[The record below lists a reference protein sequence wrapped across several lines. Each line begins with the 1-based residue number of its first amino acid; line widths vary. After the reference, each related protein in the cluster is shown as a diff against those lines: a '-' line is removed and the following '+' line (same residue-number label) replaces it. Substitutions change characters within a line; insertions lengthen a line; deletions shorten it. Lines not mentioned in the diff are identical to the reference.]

1 MRKILLWG
9 LLGFLPLVPAG
20 IGARAVPSLE
30 DAAPQRSL
38 QGQLLVAEPRLDDPN
53 FDHTVVV
60 MLEHDGDGAVGVVI
74 NRPYGKAPTAELLQ
88 RLGVGVEGVGGE
100 TTLFYGGPVQ
110 PEAGLVV
117 HSADYALAD
126 TRALGSGLAVTSNPE
141 ILKDIATGKG
151 PRQAVP
157 VLGYAGWGPG
167 QLESE
172 IQANGWLTAP
182 ADPSIIFEG
191 DLDTRYLRALA
202 AMGIDPALLSTESGH
217 A

>member
-9 LLGFLPLVPAG
+9 LLGFLLLVPAG
-20 IGARAVPSLE
+20 HVARAVPSPD
-30 DAAPQRSL
+30 DAAPPQPL

-60 MLEHDGDGAVGVVI
+60 MLEHDEEGALGVVI

-88 RLGVGVEGVGGE
+88 KLGVGAEGVGGE
-100 TTLFYGGPVQ
+100 TLLFYGGPVQ

-117 HSADYALAD
+117 HSADYARAD
-126 TRALGSGLAVTSNPE
+126 THGLGAGLAVTSNPE
-141 ILKDIATGKG
+141 ILKDIALGKG

-172 IQANGWLTAP
+172 LAQGAWFVIP
-182 ADPSIIFEG
+182 ADP
-191 DLDTRYLRALA
+191 ALVFA
-202 AMGIDPALLSTESGH
+202 ANPARIWEQAVSRRGIEL
-217 A
+217 

>member
-1 MRKILLWG
+1 MRTILLWG
-9 LLGFLPLVPAG
+9 LLGLLPLVPAG
-20 IGARAVPSLE
+20 LGAGAVPSPE
-30 DAAPQRSL
+30 DAAPHRSL

-60 MLEHDGDGAVGVVI
+60 MIEHDEDGALGVVI

-88 RLGVGVEGVGGE
+88 RLGVGADGVGGE
-100 TTLFYGGPVQ
+100 TLLFYGGPVQ

-126 TRALGSGLAVTSNPE
+126 THALGSGLAVTSNPE

-172 IQANGWLTAP
+172 LAQGAWFVIP
-182 ADPSIIFEG
+182 ADPALVFAANTARIWE
-191 DLDTRYLRALA
+191 RAVSRRGVEL
-202 AMGIDPALLSTESGH
+202 
-217 A
+217 

>member
-1 MRKILLWG
+1 MHRVLLWSLVG
-9 LLGFLPLVPAG
+9 LLPLVPG
-20 IGARAVPSLE
+20 GYVARAATSPDDVRPH
-30 DAAPQRSL
+30 RSL
-38 QGQLLVAEPRLDDPN
+38 QGQLLVADPRLDDPN

-60 MLEHDGDGAVGVVI
+60 LLEHDEDGAMGVVI
-74 NRPYGKAPTAELLQ
+74 NRAYGKAPTAALLQ
-88 RLGVGVEGVGGE
+88 KLGVGVEGVAGE
-100 TTLFYGGPVQ
+100 TMLFYGGPVQ

-126 TRALGSGLAVTSNPE
+126 THAVGTGLAVTSNPQ

-172 IQANGWLTAP
+172 LAQGAWFVIP
-182 ADPSIIFEG
+182 ADPTLIFAT
-191 DLDTRYLRALA
+191 DTTRIWERALVRR
-202 AMGIDPALLSTESGH
+202 GVEL
-217 A
+217 

>member
-9 LLGFLPLVPAG
+9 LLGFLPLMPAG
-20 IGARAVPSLE
+20 LGARAVPSLE
-30 DAAPQRSL
+30 DAAPHRSL

-126 TRALGSGLAVTSNPE
+126 TRVLGSGLAVTSNPE

-172 IQANGWLTAP
+172 LAQGAWFVIP
-182 ADPSIIFEG
+182 ADPALVFAANTARIWE
-191 DLDTRYLRALA
+191 RAVSRRGVEL
-202 AMGIDPALLSTESGH
+202 
-217 A
+217 

>member
-1 MRKILLWG
+1 MRTVLLWG
-9 LLGFLPLVPAG
+9 LLGLLPLLPAG
-20 IGARAVPSLE
+20 LGAVPSTD
-30 DAAPQRSL
+30 DAPSHQSL
-38 QGQLLVAEPRLDDPN
+38 QGQLLVADPRLDDPN

-60 MLEHDGDGAVGVVI
+60 MLEHDAEGALGVVI

-88 RLGVGVEGVGGE
+88 RLGVGADGVGGE
-100 TTLFYGGPVQ
+100 TLLFYGGPVQ

-126 TRALGSGLAVTSNPE
+126 THALGSGLAVTSNPQ
-141 ILKDIATGKG
+141 ILKDIAMGKG

-172 IQANGWLTAP
+172 
-182 ADPSIIFEG
+182 
-191 DLDTRYLRALA
+191 LA
-202 AMGIDPALLSTESGH
+202 QGAWFVIAADPALVFAANTAGIWEQAVGRRGIEL
-217 A
+217 

>member
-1 MRKILLWG
+1 MRKVLLWG
-9 LLGFLPLVPAG
+9 LLGLLPLLPARLG
-20 IGARAVPSLE
+20 AVPSTD
-30 DAAPQRSL
+30 DAPSDQSL
-38 QGQLLVAEPRLDDPN
+38 QGQLLVADPRLDDPN

-60 MLEHDGDGAVGVVI
+60 MLAHDAEGALGVVI

-88 RLGVGVEGVGGE
+88 RLGVGADGVGGE
-100 TTLFYGGPVQ
+100 TLLFYGGPVQ

-126 TRALGSGLAVTSNPE
+126 THALGSGLAVTSNPQ

-172 IQANGWLTAP
+172 LAQGAWFVIP
-182 ADPSIIFEG
+182 ADP
-191 DLDTRYLRALA
+191 ALVFA
-202 AMGIDPALLSTESGH
+202 ANTAGIWEQAVGRRGIEL
-217 A
+217 